1 MIFKTLCI
9 NVGSNCNQACSY
21 CFRRNYD
28 KTQADVKLTD
38 DMLDFLKN
46 KAVLFKRIAFC
57 GGEPLLYMND
67 IRKMVEAIPLF
78 VEKYIYTNGTLLTEA
93 FVDYFNANNVT
104 VVISHDG
111 ESTKLLRGYDVL
123 ETNLGVIS
131 KIDKL
136 GFSSVIT
143 PLNMNLEKVYSYIK
157 DKVGRDFIHR
167 LNFYLE
173 NGNSDLTASRFYYN
187 LLRRYLVE
195 YIALHHEQH
204 DILNYSDNEDR
215 NLGTQILMNGDV
227 VCMTTLKRYGNL
239 LHDDEQAIYSNI
251 KQSYQCGK
259 CQYYSVCTGK
269 KQLKS
274 KHYCELMRII
284 IEAKYYSKCR

>member
-9 NVGSNCNQACSY
+9 NVGSNCNRACSY
-21 CFRRNYD
+21 CFRNNYD
-28 KTQADVKLTD
+28 RTLAEAKLTD
-38 DMLDFLKN
+38 DMLDFLRN
-46 KAVLFKRIAFC
+46 KAALFKRIAFC
-57 GGEPLLYMND
+57 GGEPLLYLD
-67 IRKMVEAIPLF
+67 SVTKMVEAIPLF
-78 VEKYIYTNGTLLTEA
+78 VDKYIYTNGTLLNEEM
-93 FVDYFNANNVT
+93 VYYFNANNVT

-123 ETNLGVIS
+123 ETHLAEIS
-131 KIDKL
+131 KVDKL

-143 PLNMNLEKVYSYIK
+143 PSNLDLKKVYSYIK
-157 DKVGRDFIHR
+157 DKVGRDFVHR

-173 NGNSDLTASRFYYN
+173 NGSDDQALDGFDYN

-195 YIALHHEQH
+195 YIALHPEQY
-204 DILNYSDNEDR
+204 DILNYCDNEDR
-215 NLGTQILMNGDV
+215 NLGTQVLLNGDV

-239 LHDDEQAIYSNI
+239 LYDDEETLYSNI
-251 KQSYQCGK
+251 KQSYQCGE
-259 CQYYSVCTGK
+259 CQYYPVCTGK

-284 IEAKYYSKCR
+284 IEAKY